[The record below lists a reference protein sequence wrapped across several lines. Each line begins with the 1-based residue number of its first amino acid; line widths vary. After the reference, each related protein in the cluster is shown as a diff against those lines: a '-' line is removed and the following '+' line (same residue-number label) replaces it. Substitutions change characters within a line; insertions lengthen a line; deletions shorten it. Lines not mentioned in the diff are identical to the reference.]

1 MKLRVLGCSG
11 GQVPGHRL
19 SAFLIDDRLLIDA
32 GSATDV
38 LDLKAQGKI
47 ADILITHIHLDHVF
61 SLGTLA
67 DNLYGKRAKSINV
80 WSVDAI
86 IEGLKKH
93 FFNEAIWPDFTK
105 IKGPTQPSAVLRLRC
120 VPRHTPTRIGAYRVT
135 LVDVDHVVASVAFF
149 IENKHKT
156 LLHIGDTGPTTE
168 VWSLANSKDNL
179 GAVIIEASF
188 PNRLQDIA
196 DASQHLTPRT
206 LALELSKLG
215 SRDVPILVTHLKPQF
230 RSEIARELKQLKD
243 PRLRILQD
251 GDLLHL

>member
-32 GSATDV
+32 GSATEA
-38 LDLKAQGKI
+38 LDLNAQSKI

-86 IEGLKKH
+86 IDGLKKH
-93 FFNEAIWPDFTK
+93 FFNDEIWPDFTK
-105 IKGPTQPSAVLRLRC
+105 IKGPTQPSAVLRLLC
-120 VPRHTPTRIGAYRVT
+120 IPSNKSTRVGAYAVT
-135 LVDVDHVVASVAFF
+135 LVKVNHVVASVAFF
-149 IENKHKT
+149 IENKDQT

-168 VWSLANSKDNL
+168 VWSLANSKHNL
-179 GAVIIEASF
+179 GAVIIETS
-188 PNRLQDIA
+188 
-196 DASQHLTPRT
+196 
-206 LALELSKLG
+206 
-215 SRDVPILVTHLKPQF
+215 
-230 RSEIARELKQLKD
+230 
-243 PRLRILQD
+243 
-251 GDLLHL
+251 

>member
-11 GQVPGHRL
+11 GQVPGHKL

-32 GSATDV
+32 GSATEA

-80 WSVDAI
+80 WSVEAI
-86 IEGLKKH
+86 IDGLKKH
-93 FFNEAIWPDFTK
+93 FFNDELWPDFTK
-105 IKGPTQPSAVLRLRC
+105 IKGPTQRSTVLKLMC
-120 VPRHTPTRIGAYRVT
+120 ISSNKPTRVGAYAVT
-135 LVDVDHVVASVAFF
+135 LVHVNHVVASVAFF
-149 IENKHKT
+149 IEDKNKT
-156 LLHIGDTGPTTE
+156 LLHVGDTGPTTE
-168 VWSLANSKDNL
+168 VWSLANSQDNL
-179 GAVIIEASF
+179 GAVIIETSF

-215 SRDVPILVTHLKPQF
+215 SRDIPILVTHLKPQF
-230 RSEIARELKQLKD
+230 RAEITRELKRLKD